1 MFSGESKMRQ
11 LRILIAAS
19 ALSVAGTATAQEWVT
34 YTSTQ
39 DLFRVHV
46 PCNFAVSDT
55 TWDSE
60 YGGVMPARVYGC
72 DSGTS
77 HYKVTVVD
85 YTDAQRIHAEREGR
99 TEADYIDIYWEV
111 DIRASVTYAA
121 SLIRQ
126 RPGQVTFDAYHYIDR
141 VEGEQIQMTNPDG
154 TRLYAAIY
162 LHDSKLY
169 IFEATV
175 QPRTPPPGM
184 FQQSL
189 EFVDAEGNR
198 IRYQNFADAPKV
210 HNAPDRD
217 RREQLR
223 QQRRP
228 NAESLPEPAQ

>member
-1 MFSGESKMRQ
+1 MRQ
-11 LRILIAAS
+11 LQILVAAS
-19 ALSVAGTATAQEWVT
+19 ALSVAGTAASQEWVT
-34 YTSTQ
+34 YTSMQ
-39 DLFRVHV
+39 DHFRVHV
-46 PCNFAVSDT
+46 PCNFSVSDS

-60 YGGVMPARVYGC
+60 YGGVMPSRIYDCNAGA
-72 DSGTS
+72 SN
-77 HYKVTVVD
+77 YKITVVD
-85 YTDAQRIHAEREGR
+85 YTDSQRIHAEREGR

-111 DIRASVTYAA
+111 DVRASVTYAA

-126 RPGQVTFDAYHYIDR
+126 RPGTVTFDAYHYVDR
-141 VEGEQIQMTNPDG
+141 VEGEQLQMTYPDNN
-154 TRLYAAIY
+154 RLYAAIY

-175 QPRTPPPGM
+175 PPRTPPPGM

-189 EFVDAEGNR
+189 EFVDAEGGR

-217 RREQLR
+217 RRERLR

-228 NAESLPEPAQ
+228 NAESLPDPQAAQ

>member
-1 MFSGESKMRQ
+1 M
-11 LRILIAAS
+11 
-19 ALSVAGTATAQEWVT
+19 
-34 YTSTQ
+34 
-39 DLFRVHV
+39 HV
-46 PCNFAVSDT
+46 PCNFAVSES

-60 YGGVMPARVYGC
+60 YGGVMPSRIYDCKDGAAE
-72 DSGTS
+72 
-77 HYKVTVVD
+77 YKVTVVD

-99 TEADYIDIYWEV
+99 TEADYVDIYWEV

-121 SLIRQ
+121 SLMRQ
-126 RPGQVTFDAYHYIDR
+126 REGKVTFDAYHYIDR
-141 VEGEQIQMTNPDG
+141 VEGEQLQMTYPDNN
-154 TRLYAAIY
+154 RLYASIY

-175 QPRTPPPGM
+175 PPRTPPPGM

-189 EFVDAEGNR
+189 EFVNAEGGR

-223 QQRRP
+223 QQRN
-228 NAESLPEPAQ
+228 NAEVLLDRDRQQGQQQ